1 MAAERDLEL
10 LDDYLS
16 NRLDAQERIE
26 FENKL
31 TQDPGLKSELELQ
44 QQFVAGIKKAR
55 IAELKSMLNNVPIP
69 PATTGAAAGA
79 KIAIAVVVAALVGTS
94 IYYYFDQNQGKET
107 NHSTEIKQE
116 NKPAIN
122 AEQHAE

>member
-16 NRLDAQERIE
+16 NRLDAQEKAR

-44 QQFVAGIKKAR
+44 QQFVDGIKKAR
-55 IAELKSMLNNVPIP
+55 TAELKSMLNNIPVPP
-69 PATTGAAAGA
+69 SATGTAAGA
-79 KIAIAVVVAALVGTS
+79 KIAAAVIAVAIVGTS
-94 IYYYFDQNQGKET
+94 LYFYFDKDQ
-107 NHSTEIKQE
+107 
-116 NKPAIN
+116 
-122 AEQHAE
+122 